1 MSAQDQSLLSDGFA
15 SLDRFL
21 AQRFQDVIG
30 LFVDY
35 LSTVNDFLAAL
46 YYSVCPGV
54 VVEQFF
60 PGCLR
65 THRIVNEIGGN
76 VVVECTLPQ
85 DVSVI
90 MGGITRYKI
99 LVGSLYGIDAVGRP
113 LVGQLIFNHH
123 DRRDAVVEEGPHL
136 FCRYDSRLID
146 GFQASLDV
154 SDVVRRRQY
163 AFQMGMIILFQFGEG
178 TLLHFFVQF
187 KVRLERS
194 QKTVLFPFYYRFVFV
209 DRKIES
215 CH

>member
-1 MSAQDQSLLSDGFA
+1 MPTNKICPPKISRFCPMDSLRLIDSF
-15 SLDRFL
+15 

-65 THRIVNEIGGN
+65 THRIVRDWGN

-163 AFQMGMIILFQFGEG
+163 AFQMGMIILFQFGEA
-178 TLLHFFVQF
+178 
-187 KVRLERS
+187 
-194 QKTVLFPFYYRFVFV
+194 LFSTSLSSS
-209 DRKIES
+209 K
-215 CH
+215 